1 MDRAEQAGL
10 GASLAGHVALF
21 GALALG
27 LATTAG
33 PPPIPDAM
41 EVSFV
46 DEIGLTAAAPEP
58 AAPPAQAAAPVV
70 AAPEDAP
77 PVLAPTPAPPVPQP
91 APRQAAPAPAPTP
104 PKPAPAPAPRPPGRA
119 GSGART
125 ARPALGA
132 DILDGIGRDPSP
144 THVARPT
151 AAAVSAE
158 ARASINQAITRALLP
173 CQRQPL
179 PAPEASAIQVLVRVT
194 LARDGGLAGA
204 EVGRVINDNPNLR
217 IYEQRMRDLAL
228 SVVRRCTPI
237 RGLPAELYDVPR
249 GWRQFN
255 YTFDPRLVR

>member
-1 MDRAEQAGL
+1 MDRAEATGF
-10 GASLAGHVALF
+10 GVSLAGHAAL
-21 GALALG
+21 LALLAFG
-27 LATTAG
+27 LATVAS
-33 PPPIPDAM
+33 PPPLPDAM

-46 DEIGLTAAAPEP
+46 DQVSLTAAAPEP
-58 AAPPAQAAAPVV
+58 AAPPAQAAAPIV
-70 AAPEDAP
+70 AAHEDAAP
-77 PVLAPTPAPPVPQP
+77 APIPTPAPPAPPV
-91 APRQAAPAPAPTP
+91 PRQAAPAPAPTP
-104 PKPAPAPAPRPPGRA
+104 PKPAPAPAPRPPARPGT
-119 GSGART
+119 GERT
-125 ARPALGA
+125 ARPALGN
-132 DILDGIGRDPSP
+132 DILNGIGRDPSP
-144 THVARPT
+144 TRAERP
-151 AAAVSAE
+151 AAATVSAE

-194 LARDGGLAGA
+194 LTRDGGLADA

-228 SVVRRCTPI
+228 TVVRRCTPI